1 MKRGLAILL
10 LSFLVALPA
19 LAADAPAYRDG
30 TYALDYQDPELGN
43 VSVSV
48 VVDQGKISSVTFP
61 KGKGDVALEDA
72 DLESWLKTFIAAP
85 DLLAVDALSGA
96 TQSCDLVK
104 YAVAA
109 ALKGAALK

>member
-1 MKRGLAILL
+1 MKRGLVIPL
-10 LSFLVALPA
+10 LSFALVIPA
-19 LAADAPAYRDG
+19 LAAGAPAYRDG

-48 VVDQGKISSVTFP
+48 VVEQGKIASVSFP

-72 DLESWLKTFIAAP
+72 DLDAWLKTFLAAP
-85 DLLAVDALSGA
+85 DLLAVDAISGA

-109 ALKGAALK
+109 ALKGAQLK